1 MTNLTRTGYHVSMGY
16 EPRRKSLPN
25 DACHQCFMARKRKT
39 SKELQSQTS
48 KELQSQ
54 TSKELQTKASKE
66 IATEALLELNI
77 GTESQSLENNY
88 CPERY

>member
-1 MTNLTRTGYHVSMGY
+1 MSLEGKASQMMHVTNVLWPENGKQG
-16 EPRRKSLPN
+16 
-25 DACHQCFMARKRKT
+25 
-39 SKELQSQTS
+39 
-48 KELQSQ
+48 ELQSQ